1 MEDILREY
9 EVRLLGADGGV
20 ILVVPVIATSED
32 EARTQA
38 AESMARE
45 KAASFVLTPQMSSR
59 NYRGPKP
66 AAPVR

>member
-38 AESMARE
+38 AKRMARE

-59 NYRGPKP
+59 NYRGQKP
-66 AAPVR
+66 AARVR